1 VGKAI
6 GAETSRRH
14 VHGGRR
20 FEEENGRKNK
30 GMIECEEIEGIAK
43 IVETPS
49 FRPMTTSRP
58 K

>member
-1 VGKAI
+1 
-6 GAETSRRH
+6 
-14 VHGGRR
+14 VHGERR